1 MEIEKAL
8 LTLHRFGIG
17 PGDRIAFHLPPS
29 PELIALFF
37 AAWKLG
43 ASVCPLNTRLP
54 PAQIEEALARLSPKL
69 FLSEG
74 PPRVFSATPSAPASV
89 FLFTSGSTA
98 RPKIAVLSL
107 ESLLANATHS
117 VPLEPGDRWLLSLP
131 LYHVGGLGILL
142 RCHLTGATPVF
153 DPSDPSITHLS
164 WVPTHLYRMTPVYPR
179 LKYLLLGGAP
189 FAAPYPQRL
198 PLTLTYGLTEMGSMV
213 AARLHPPLIDGVY
226 HLGPPLPGREVRIA
240 LDGEILVRGKTLF
253 SGYWENNSLTPPP
266 EWFPTGD
273 LGKWHPTE
281 GLAIVGR
288 KDWQFISGGEN
299 IQPEEIETH
308 LLQMPSVLEAAVIA
322 KPDPEFGA
330 RPVAFVKAS
339 SPLTLSQVTSFL
351 EQRLPK
357 YKLPI
362 ALHQLDSLPQTNFKI
377 DRRKLLVINDMKT
390 TKIRPTVKQSR
401 LKYDVS

>member
-8 LTLHRFGIG
+8 LSLHRFGIG
-17 PGDRIAFHLPPS
+17 PGDRIALHLPTS
-29 PELIALFF
+29 PELISLFF
-37 AAWKLG
+37 AAWQLG

-54 PAQIEEALARLSPKL
+54 PAQIKEAIQRLSPKL

-74 PPRVFSATPSAPASV
+74 PPQVFSRAPSIPSSV
-89 FLFTSGSTA
+89 FLFTSGSTG
-98 RPKIAVLSL
+98 RPKIAVLTL
-107 ESLLANATHS
+107 ENLFANAAHS
-117 VPLEPGDRWLLSLP
+117 VPLEAGDRWLLSLP

-142 RCHLTGATPVF
+142 RCHLTGAMLVF

-179 LKYLLLGGAP
+179 LKCLLLGGAP
-189 FAAPYPQRL
+189 FAAPYPKRL

-213 AARLHPPLIDGVY
+213 AARLHPPLIDGAY
-226 HLGPPLPGREVRIA
+226 LLGPPLPGREVRIA
-240 LDGEILVRGKTLF
+240 PDGEILVRGKTLF
-253 SGYWENNSLTPPP
+253 SGYWENNSLTPTP

-281 GLAIVGR
+281 GLTIVGR

-322 KPDPEFGA
+322 QPDPEFGA
-330 RPVAFVKAS
+330 RPVAFLKTS
-339 SPLTLSQVTSFL
+339 SPLTLSQVTAFL
-351 EQRLPK
+351 ETHLPK
-357 YKLPI
+357 YKIPI
-362 ALHQLDSLPQTNFKI
+362 ALHLLDELPRTQFKI
-377 DRRKLLVINDMKT
+377 DRKKLSTFFN
-390 TKIRPTVKQSR
+390 
-401 LKYDVS
+401 